1 MNENIY
7 NIYKRSKIDSK
18 IDAIYVSLTLEYSFN
33 SPKAVPFFVND
44 PFNETFQPNQI
55 SLKYTYPPPI
65 LKTILKTLLISR
77 KF

>member
-1 MNENIY
+1 MRIFT
-7 NIYKRSKIDSK
+7 IFTRGVKV
-18 IDAIYVSLTLEYSFN
+18 DAIYVSLTLEYSFN

-65 LKTILKTLLISR
+65 HYSKNSTY
-77 KF
+77 

>member
-1 MNENIY
+1 MRIFTIFTRGVKLSRCNLCFINI
-7 NIYKRSKIDSK
+7 
-18 IDAIYVSLTLEYSFN
+18 EYSFN

-55 SLKYTYPPPI
+55 SLKYMYPPPI